1 MNEYQ
6 MRYENGL
13 VVVLRYGKF
22 WGSYDTKG
30 EAVRDILES
39 MAESEEGES

>member
-1 MNEYQ
+1 MGEYKY
-6 MRYENGL
+6 RYENGH

-30 EAVRDILES
+30 EAERDILES
-39 MAESEEGES
+39 MTESEEGES